1 MEFLLGFLFS
11 FATILFVKRYIL
23 NNKLINETKASK
35 IVYRQSHIFSLIAPA
50 IPYMPLEI
58 EIRPTQSFLNDQKN
72 KQRMIFTEDKAY
84 WIKDNTFYEAEVV
97 DGEIDKNTTK
107 VVDTM
112 TMNKVELDKM
122 VFIVQKLT
130 EGNRNDFGNPGI

>member
-1 MEFLLGFLFS
+1 MEFLLGFIFS
-11 FATILFVKRYIL
+11 FATIMFVKRYIL
-23 NNKLINETKASK
+23 NNKLNNQTKTSK

-50 IPYMPLEI
+50 LPYMPLNI

-72 KQRMIFTEDKAY
+72 KQRMVFTEDRAY
-84 WIKDNTFYEAEVV
+84 WIKDNAFYEAEIV

-122 VFIVQKLT
+122 AFIVQKLT
-130 EGNRNDFGNPGI
+130 EGNRNDFGDPGV